1 MFNSAVK
8 FSMCVTEFVKYT
20 FRIIICRT
28 SISPPRLTS
37 YIIKT
42 ENSGSLISAVGRGF
56 VSVTLDQRLGQ
67 SPSSHVDNWE
77 YDSGK
82 KDSLFRRR
90 CITMP
95 GRRLIRASST
105 CLPCAPA
112 PVWGGV
118 CRKLWSGSGTNKSV
132 PVAAC
137 RECYAGEEV
146 ATIAKRSAV

>member
-1 MFNSAVK
+1 
-8 FSMCVTEFVKYT
+8 MCVTEFVKNI
-20 FRIIICRT
+20 FLIIICRNFHF
-28 SISPPRLTS
+28 SSEVDF
-37 YIIKT
+37 YIIKIGK
-42 ENSGSLISAVGRGF
+42 SDSLISAVGRGF

-67 SPSSHVDNWE
+67 NPSSHFDNWQ

-82 KDSLFRRR
+82 KDGLSRRR

-105 CLPCAPA
+105 CLLCAPA
-112 PVWGGV
+112 PVRGGV

-146 ATIAKRSAV
+146 ATIAKRSAE